1 MHNLSIFFWQ
11 EWENQPEMALTPD
24 INQPQMEI
32 DETEL
37 SRTGLGETDRAYK
50 ITEVFRMSLLGV

>member
-11 EWENQPEMALTPD
+11 EWENKPEMALIPD
-24 INQPQMEI
+24 INQPQMEK
-32 DETEL
+32 DETDL
-37 SRTGLGETDRAYK
+37 SRIGLGEMDRVYK

>member
-1 MHNLSIFFWQ
+1 
-11 EWENQPEMALTPD
+11 MALTPD

-37 SRTGLGETDRAYK
+37 SRIGLGETDRVYK
-50 ITEVFRMSLLGV
+50 TTEVVSMSLLGV